1 MVKQAPTFGR
11 LMAMVVFALSCVAI
25 LLYLWL
31 TFGGPVPLRP
41 ESYRFEAK
49 VREAATLPV
58 EADVR
63 VAGVSVGKVKRK
75 ELDARRREHAAGDRD
90 RSPSTRRSAATRG

>member
-1 MVKQAPTFGR
+1 M
-11 LMAMVVFALSCVAI
+11 
-25 LLYLWL
+25 LYLWL
-31 TFGGPVPLRP
+31 TFGGPMPLRP

-75 ELDARRREHAAGDRD
+75 ELDAGGAGHAAWRS
-90 RSPSTRRSAATRG
+90 RSSPSTRRSTAPRA